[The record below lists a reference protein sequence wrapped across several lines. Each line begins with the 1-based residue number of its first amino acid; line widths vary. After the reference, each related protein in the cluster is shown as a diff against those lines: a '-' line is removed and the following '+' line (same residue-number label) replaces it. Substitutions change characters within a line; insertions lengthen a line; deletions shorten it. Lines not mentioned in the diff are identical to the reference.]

1 MKSFGI
7 VKILKNEL
15 DYLGVENKIIKGYY
29 EGASK
34 YRYYWNKVKINDV
47 WFNIDLSYS
56 LKYIRSRTVPDAIL
70 VLDDMLT
77 FQKEYS
83 NLEKDSIIKR
93 MRNEGSVDVNRYNVE
108 KKLELEIQKIIEG
121 NILKSKYPSKKEKD
135 YITSLTLKMNKKY
148 LNRTYRRYLNLIP
161 YYELSE
167 FIIRDGGTF
176 NNMPYA
182 SQELI
187 FNENPYVLREILEI
201 LEDEEKYNIMYK
213 NRSKILKFGGYFKS
227 LQDFIKCNNGIRGKL
242 EKLRIDEYGRK
253 ISVIIYI
260 EDEYTWYYYIEE
272 FLNGLDKLYSEK
284 EKIKKVIGDNNKKED
299 IDIVIEVYKYMM
311 ENYIIDKGYNKYL
324 KITNYDELLYNELKE
339 SSTSQ
344 GICRI
349 NKNYGI
355 CSALSTIFKELL
367 STFNIENEII
377 YGYIIDKEE
386 KFRHQ
391 WNSVKICNNLYI
403 IDILIGLEELEKI
416 EKNLEKMECIHV
428 LNNNI
433 KYNYGF
439 LLRKRTNWKLYR
451 RRKV

>member
-1 MKSFGI
+1 
-7 VKILKNEL
+7 
-15 DYLGVENKIIKGYY
+15 
-29 EGASK
+29 
-34 YRYYWNKVKINDV
+34 
-47 WFNIDLSYS
+47 
-56 LKYIRSRTVPDAIL
+56 
-70 VLDDMLT
+70 MLT

-83 NLEKDSIIKR
+83 NLEKDIISKR
-93 MRNEGSVDVNRYNVE
+93 MSNGGSRDAYRYNDE

-148 LNRTYRRYLNLIP
+148 LNRTYRRYLNLMP

-167 FIIRDGGTF
+167 FIIRDGETF
-176 NNMPYA
+176 NNMPYV

-187 FNENPYVLREILEI
+187 FNENPYVLREILE
-201 LEDEEKYNIMYK
+201 DEEKYNIMYK
-213 NRSKILKFGGYFKS
+213 NRNKILKFGGYFKS

-253 ISVIIYI
+253 IPVIIYI

-284 EKIKKVIGDNNKKED
+284 EKIKKVIGGNNKKED

-377 YGYIIDKEE
+377 YGYITDKEE

-403 IDILIGLEELEKI
+403 IDILIGLEEIEKI

-428 LNNNI
+428 LNNNNI

-439 LLRKRTNWKLYR
+439 LLRKRTD
-451 RRKV
+451 

>member
-1 MKSFGI
+1 MQNQKDGKLTI
-7 VKILKNEL
+7 NNIII
-15 DYLGVENKIIKGYY
+15 GVNNK
-29 EGASK
+29 E
-34 YRYYWNKVKINDV
+34 
-47 WFNIDLSYS
+47 
-56 LKYIRSRTVPDAIL
+56 IL
-70 VLDDMLT
+70 VEKLKRDILE
-77 FQKEYS
+77 QKNKYKISEYIIIEMEKDEETITYNTTEEFKDVYTEIVLPNTIIS
-83 NLEKDSIIKR
+83 FDPFMLEKTIENVLKKQE
-93 MRNEGSVDVNRYNVE
+93 NEIY
-108 KKLELEIQKIIEG
+108 KEIEE

-148 LNRTYRRYLNLIP
+148 LNRTYRRYLNLMP
-161 YYELSE
+161 YYELSD
-167 FIIRDGGTF
+167 FIIRDGETF

-187 FNENPYVLREILEI
+187 FNENPHALREI

-253 ISVIIYI
+253 IPVIIYI

-272 FLNGLDKLYSEK
+272 FLNGLDKLYIEK
-284 EKIKKVIGDNNKKED
+284 EKIKKLIEDNNKKED
-299 IDIVIEVYKYMM
+299 IGIVIEVYKYMM

-324 KITNYDELLYNELKE
+324 NITNYDELLYNELKE

-377 YGYIIDKEE
+377 YGYITDEEE

-416 EKNLEKMECIHV
+416 EKDLEKMEFIHV
-428 LNNNI
+428 LNNNDI

-439 LLRKRTNWKLYR
+439 LLRKRTD
-451 RRKV
+451 

>member
-7 VKILKNEL
+7 AKILKNEL
-15 DYLGVENKIIKGYY
+15 DYLGVENKIIEGYY
-29 EGASK
+29 EGSSK
-34 YRYYWNKVKINDV
+34 YRYYWNKVKINNV

-56 LKYIRSRTVPDAIL
+56 IKYIRSRTVPDTIL
-70 VLDDMLT
+70 VLDNMLT
-77 FQKEYS
+77 FQKEYN
-83 NLEKDSIIKR
+83 NLEKDIISKR
-93 MRNEGSVDVNRYNVE
+93 MSNERSGDVNRYNVD
-108 KKLELEIQKIIEG
+108 KKLELEIQKIIEE

-167 FIIRDGGTF
+167 FIIRDGKTF

-187 FNENPYVLREILEI
+187 FNENPHALREI

-253 ISVIIYI
+253 IPVIIYI

-272 FLNGLDKLYSEK
+272 FLNGLDKLYIEK
-284 EKIKKVIGDNNKKED
+284 EKIKKLIEDNNKKED
-299 IDIVIEVYKYMM
+299 IGIVIEVYKYMM

-324 KITNYDELLYNELKE
+324 NITNYDELLYNELKE

-416 EKNLEKMECIHV
+416 EKDLEKMEYIHV
-428 LNNNI
+428 LNNNNI

-439 LLRKRTNWKLYR
+439 LLRKRTDWKLYR

>member
-1 MKSFGI
+1 MGLLKSFGI
-7 VKILKNEL
+7 AKILKDEL
-15 DYLGVENKIIKGYY
+15 DYLGVENNIIEGYY
-29 EGASK
+29 EGSSK

-56 LKYIRSRTVPDAIL
+56 LKYIRSRTVPDTIL
-70 VLDDMLT
+70 VLDNMLT

-83 NLEKDSIIKR
+83 NLEKDIISKR
-93 MRNEGSVDVNRYNVE
+93 MSNEGSGDVDRYNVE
-108 KKLELEIQKIIEG
+108 KKLELEIQKIIEE

-135 YITSLTLKMNKKY
+135 YITSLILKMNKKY

-167 FIIRDGGTF
+167 FIIRDGKIF

-187 FNENPYVLREILEI
+187 FNENPHALREI

-253 ISVIIYI
+253 IPIIIYI

-272 FLNGLDKLYSEK
+272 FLNGLDKLYIEK
-284 EKIKKVIGDNNKKED
+284 EKIKKLIEDNNKKED
-299 IDIVIEVYKYMM
+299 IGIVIEVYKYMM

-324 KITNYDELLYNELKE
+324 NITNYDELLYNELKE
-339 SSTSQ
+339 SSTS
-344 GICRI
+344 
-349 NKNYGI
+349 
-355 CSALSTIFKELL
+355 
-367 STFNIENEII
+367 
-377 YGYIIDKEE
+377 
-386 KFRHQ
+386 
-391 WNSVKICNNLYI
+391 
-403 IDILIGLEELEKI
+403 
-416 EKNLEKMECIHV
+416 
-428 LNNNI
+428 
-433 KYNYGF
+433 
-439 LLRKRTNWKLYR
+439 
-451 RRKV
+451 

>member
-1 MKSFGI
+1 M
-7 VKILKNEL
+7 LK
-15 DYLGVENKIIKGYY
+15 
-29 EGASK
+29 
-34 YRYYWNKVKINDV
+34 
-47 WFNIDLSYS
+47 
-56 LKYIRSRTVPDAIL
+56 
-70 VLDDMLT
+70 

-83 NLEKDSIIKR
+83 DLEKDIISKR
-93 MRNEGSVDVNRYNVE
+93 TSNEGSCNVDRYNVE
-108 KKLELEIQKIIEG
+108 KKLELEIQKIIEE

-135 YITSLTLKMNKKY
+135 YIISLTLKMNKKY
-148 LNRTYRRYLNLIP
+148 LNRIYRRYLNLIP

-167 FIIRDGGTF
+167 FIIRDGETI

-187 FNENPYVLREILEI
+187 FNENPYVLREI

-253 ISVIIYI
+253 IPVIIYI

-272 FLNGLDKLYSEK
+272 FLNGLDKLYFEK
-284 EKIKKVIGDNNKKED
+284 GKIKKAIENNNKKED

-403 IDILIGLEELEKI
+403 IDILIGLEELEKT
-416 EKNLEKMECIHV
+416 ERDLEKMKCIQV
-428 LNNNI
+428 LNNNNI

-439 LLRKRTNWKLYR
+439 LLRKRTDWKLYR

>member
-1 MKSFGI
+1 
-7 VKILKNEL
+7 
-15 DYLGVENKIIKGYY
+15 
-29 EGASK
+29 
-34 YRYYWNKVKINDV
+34 
-47 WFNIDLSYS
+47 
-56 LKYIRSRTVPDAIL
+56 
-70 VLDDMLT
+70 MLT

-83 NLEKDSIIKR
+83 NLEKNNISKR
-93 MRNEGSVDVNRYNVE
+93 MNNDGSSDVDRYNAE
-108 KKLELEIQKIIEG
+108 KKLELEIQKIIEE
-121 NILKSKYPSKKEKD
+121 NILKSKYPNKKEKD
-135 YITSLTLKMNKKY
+135 YITSLILKMNKKY

-167 FIIRDGGTF
+167 FIIKDGKTF
-176 NNMPYA
+176 NNLPYA

-187 FNENPYVLREILEI
+187 FNENPYVLREI

-253 ISVIIYI
+253 IPVILYI

-272 FLNGLDKLYSEK
+272 FLNGLDKLYFEK
-284 EKIKKVIGDNNKKED
+284 EKIKKAIENNNKKED

-403 IDILIGLEELEKI
+403 IDILIGLEELEKT
-416 EKNLEKMECIHV
+416 ERDLEKMECIQV
-428 LNNNI
+428 LNNNNI

-439 LLRKRTNWKLYR
+439 LLRKRTDRKLYR